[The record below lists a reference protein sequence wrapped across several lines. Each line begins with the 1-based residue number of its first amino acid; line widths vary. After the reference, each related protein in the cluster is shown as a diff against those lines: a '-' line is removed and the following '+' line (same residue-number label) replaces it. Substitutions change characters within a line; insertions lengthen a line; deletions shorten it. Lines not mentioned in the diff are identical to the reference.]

1 MKKKYDLYND
11 LICKTYVEM
20 VNAENRHTITAS
32 EICRKAKISRTTYY
46 NHYSSVDEIMDDVVA
61 IINRPFIK
69 FIEECKENYKK
80 MQITHSIKEYYQV
93 IDTEFMPL
101 YFKKIKEN
109 KEFMK
114 CIYEKNYLFALE
126 ETNRLIYK
134 YFWEPYLKYLE
145 VSENDKR
152 KICNF
157 YKSGIESLIYD
168 WIKNDCEESEEEIIE
183 NIRKCMDVKIA
194 IGNMFD
200 C

>member
-134 YFWEPYLKYLE
+134 YFWEP
-145 VSENDKR
+145 
-152 KICNF
+152 
-157 YKSGIESLIYD
+157 
-168 WIKNDCEESEEEIIE
+168 
-183 NIRKCMDVKIA
+183 
-194 IGNMFD
+194 
-200 C
+200 